1 MMMRRSLIYPF
12 SLCIA
17 GLLSI
22 GCGGDSSSGSGAGG
36 AGSTGA
42 EGSSGVGAGTPTSS
56 GVGAGTPTGSGVGGG
71 TPTGSGV
78 GGGSPTGSG
87 VGGGATTGSGSGS
100 GGGTTN
106 PNGDPTPDTDGSP
119 DGIFRVDLN
128 TGKLTHNGTPFQVRG
143 GNWFGLEGQDDL
155 ERPGAMELFI
165 GSMWWAESSAPR
177 TIEDTMK
184 ELTSSNLK
192 FNTIRLPIAPQTL
205 VANHPDGNYSTTSP
219 RIRNNNE
226 EVYPY
231 ANAYEALEDFLKKA
245 DQNNLYVILGI
256 HSCSNHLGW
265 RAGRLD
271 DAPPYVDSNRENY
284 EYKADDY
291 NCTQGE
297 DAYSME
303 KWLADIRKMAQL
315 PKKLNID
322 NIIGIDCFNEPWK
335 YSWSKWADMAKA
347 CYDVIAEENDDMIAV
362 VQGVSGSHQPE
373 GASGLTL
380 EPEPHGD
387 ENLNP
392 NWGENFYGQK
402 AYPIQIPRNRL
413 CFSPHTYGPAVFVQK
428 QHVDQSKPECVG
440 LEDEEAAK
448 AGCGLIVERSNADAV
463 AKLRAQWDE
472 HFGFLH
478 DEKFCVI
485 TGEFGGVKDWPKN
498 EMEPALAELWSHLPA
513 GKRYDWEWQNIYVD
527 YLIDKGMTDFTYW
540 SINPESGDTG
550 GLYNH
555 KYTDADKSGWGT
567 WEGLDTEKVEMLARL
582 K

>member
-1 MMMRRSLIYPF
+1 MRIRRSHIF
-12 SLCIA
+12 LCSFAALALMGIA
-17 GLLSI
+17 
-22 GCGGDSSSGSGAGG
+22 CGGDGSTAATGGGLTGSGGAGSGNGSGAGSSVGNGSG
-36 AGSTGA
+36 AGSSVGNGSGA
-42 EGSSGVGAGTPTSS
+42 GSSVGNGSGAGSSTSS
-56 GVGAGTPTGSGVGGG
+56 GDTSGAGAGIP
-71 TPTGSGV
+71 
-78 GGGSPTGSG
+78 
-87 VGGGATTGSGSGS
+87 SGSGS
-100 GGGTTN
+100 GN
-106 PNGDPTPDTDGSP
+106 PDAKPTPDTDGSP
-119 DGIFRVDLN
+119 TGRFRVNLDN
-128 TGKLTHNGTPFQVRG
+128 GRLTQDGTEIQVRG

-165 GSMWWAESSAPR
+165 GSMWWANNNAPR
-177 TIEDTMK
+177 TIADTMK

-205 VANHPDGNYSTTSP
+205 VASHPDGDYSIMTP
-219 RIRNNNE
+219 RIKNNDPK
-226 EVYPY
+226 VYPY
-231 ANAYEALEDFLKKA
+231 ANAYEALEDFLKQA
-245 DQNNLYVILGI
+245 SANNLNVIIGI

-271 DAPPYVDSNRENY
+271 DNKPYVDSDRENY
-284 EYKADDY
+284 DYKADDY
-291 NCTQGE
+291 TCLTGE
-297 DAYSME
+297 DAYNYD
-303 KWLADIRKMAQL
+303 KWLADIRKIAQL
-315 PKKLNID
+315 PKKLGIK

-335 YSWSKWADMAKA
+335 YSWPEWADMAKA

-362 VQGVSGSHQPE
+362 VQGVSGSHQPA

-392 NWGENFYGQK
+392 NWGENFYGQT

-440 LEDEEAAK
+440 LEDEAAAK
-448 AGCGLIVERSNADAV
+448 AGCGLVLERSNADTV
-463 AKLRAQWDE
+463 AKLTKQWDE

-478 DEKFCVI
+478 DQKFCVI

-498 EMEPALAELWSHLPA
+498 EMDPALAQQWAHLPA
-513 GKRYDWEWQNIYVD
+513 GKRYDWEWQNMYVD
-527 YLIDKGMTDFTYW
+527 YLIKKKMTDFTYW

-550 GLYNH
+550 GIYNH
-555 KYTDADKSGWGT
+555 KYTDADKTGWGT
-567 WEGLDTEKVEMLARL
+567 WTGLDTEKVEMLARL